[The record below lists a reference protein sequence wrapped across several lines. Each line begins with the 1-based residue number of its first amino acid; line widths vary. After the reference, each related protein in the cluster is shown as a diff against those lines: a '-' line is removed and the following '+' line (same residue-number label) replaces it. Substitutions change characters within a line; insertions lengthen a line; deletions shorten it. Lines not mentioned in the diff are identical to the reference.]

1 MKYLLTLIG
10 LLLVGGAAYLW
21 ANWIPEDK
29 QAELVAGHYKLVDWS
44 VYSDSEKADTL
55 KVIHPAI
62 GDIVELNLQNDG
74 SFRIVT
80 DESSVY
86 DAMGL
91 TALEWRYMMTDHSWL
106 GITHTV
112 ENVYGLGEGPELN
125 SASIF
130 LHRKFVNQTYVGM
143 YLYVK
148 DRANKQITWR
158 LIYQKQ

>member
-1 MKYLLTLIG
+1 MKNLLPLIA
-10 LLLVGGAAYLW
+10 LLLAGVAAYLW
-21 ANWIPEDK
+21 ANWITKDK

-44 VYSDSEKADTL
+44 IYSDSTKADSL

-62 GDIVELNLQNDG
+62 GDIVELSLQDNG
-74 SFRIVT
+74 SFRIVA

-86 DAMGL
+86 DTMGIP
-91 TALEWRYMMTDHSWL
+91 AIEWRYMMTDRSWL

-112 ENVYGLGEGPELN
+112 ENVYASGEGAELN

-130 LHRKFVNQTYVGM
+130 LHRKFINQTDAGM

-148 DRANKQITWR
+148 NNANKQMTWR

>member
-1 MKYLLTLIG
+1 MKNLLTLIA
-10 LLLVGGAAYLW
+10 LLLTGVTAYLW

-44 VYSDSEKADTL
+44 VYSDSTKADSL

-62 GDIVELNLQNDG
+62 GDIVELSLQDNG
-74 SFRIVT
+74 SFRIVA
-80 DESSVY
+80 DESSIY

-91 TALEWRYMMTDHSWL
+91 PVLEWKYMMTNRSWL

-112 ENVYGLGEGPELN
+112 ENTYYSGEGSELN

-130 LHRKFVNQTYVGM
+130 LHRKFINQTDAGM

-148 DRANKQITWR
+148 GNANKQITWR

>member
-1 MKYLLTLIG
+1 MKHILITFV
-10 LLLVGGAAYLW
+10 LLLAGVTAYLW

-29 QAELVAGHYKLVDWS
+29 QAELITGHYKLVDWS
-44 VYSDSEKADTL
+44 VYSDSTKADSL

-62 GDIVELNLQNDG
+62 GDIIELSLQDNG
-74 SFRIVT
+74 SFHIVV

-86 DAMGL
+86 DAMGIP
-91 TALEWRYMMTDHSWL
+91 ALEWRYMMTERSWL

-112 ENVYGLGEGPELN
+112 ENVYGSGEGTDLN
-125 SASIF
+125 AASIF
-130 LHRKFVNQTYVGM
+130 LHRKFINQTDAGM

-148 DRANKQITWR
+148 DNANKQITWR